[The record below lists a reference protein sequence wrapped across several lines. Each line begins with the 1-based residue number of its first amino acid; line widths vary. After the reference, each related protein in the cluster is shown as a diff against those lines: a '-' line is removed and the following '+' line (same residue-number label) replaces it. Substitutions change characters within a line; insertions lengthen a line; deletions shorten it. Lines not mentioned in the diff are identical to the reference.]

1 MMYGPQTI
9 EIEALIE
16 KISNMPEKQA
26 VELKSAWDANWNTAW
41 EAAWIIAREAARNA
55 GRWAARDAAH
65 GAVWDS
71 VAYGAARD
79 AVLALL
85 VKDKISAEDFDT
97 LYGPWKSVMGS

>member
-16 KISNMPEKQA
+16 KIKCVTEKQA

-55 GRWAARDAAH
+55 GRWAARDA
-65 GAVWDS
+65 
-71 VAYGAARD
+71 
-79 AVLALL
+79 VLALL
-85 VKDKISAEDFDT
+85 VKDKISVEDFDT